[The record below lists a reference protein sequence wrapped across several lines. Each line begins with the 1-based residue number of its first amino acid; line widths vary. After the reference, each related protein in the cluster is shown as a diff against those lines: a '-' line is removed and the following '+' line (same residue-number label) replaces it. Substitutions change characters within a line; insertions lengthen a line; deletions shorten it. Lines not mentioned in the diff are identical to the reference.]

1 MARVVIE
8 DATYQ
13 DVGEVMPGVIDRFG
27 IDWQDKR
34 VLVKPNM
41 LGHFNFDE
49 NSGSTTHPAVVAA
62 IVKALRGKGADVIV
76 GDNPA
81 LQGLKENQR
90 CARRSGILEASDG
103 AYQDISEKTTEIKV
117 RNSRLLDRIII
128 SRDVLEVD
136 YVVNAPRFK
145 THIFTTLSG
154 AVKNCF
160 GYVVGGEKPKVH
172 MNAPNNEA
180 FAEALVDIYQLRPPE
195 LTIMDGIIGMEGNG
209 PSTSG
214 RLRWIG
220 KIMAADNAVSMDA
233 VMCHMMGLAPERVHY
248 MKTAIERGLGETD
261 PHRME
266 LIGSLEVLPR
276 FKLPFGFIAN
286 TRIGMHINKWLTG
299 IWIQNK
305 VVVENKLCKKCYKCT
320 EVCPPEAMEIPE
332 KKAWP
337 RVNQDRC
344 IRCYCCTEVCP
355 ESAIQVRG
363 FSTWLQSWRG
373 EDKGS
378 QHVAYMPEDQ

>member
-1 MARVVIE
+1 MSRVVIQ
-8 DATYQ
+8 DADY
-13 DVGEVMPGVIDRFG
+13 DNVIDVMPKVIDNFS
-27 IDWQDKR
+27 IDWKDKR
-34 VLVKPNM
+34 VLIKPNM

-49 NSGSTTHPAVVAA
+49 NSGSTTSPPVVRA
-62 IVKALRGKGADVIV
+62 IVKTLRNKGADVIV

-81 LQGLKENQR
+81 LQGLKENER

-103 AYQDISEKTTEIKV
+103 AYKNISDDTVEVQVKDS
-117 RNSRLLDRIII
+117 NLLDKLIV
-128 SRDVLEVD
+128 SRDILNVD

-160 GYVVGGEKPKVH
+160 GYVVGGDKPKVH

-180 FAEALVDIYQLRPPE
+180 FSEALVDIFQIRPPE

-214 RLRWIG
+214 KLRYIG
-220 KIMAADNAVSMDA
+220 KIMAADNAVTMDA
-233 VMCHMMGLAPERVHY
+233 VMCHMMGLKPERVHY
-248 MKTAIERGLGETD
+248 MRTAIERNLGVVD
-261 PHRME
+261 PARME
-266 LIGSLEVLPR
+266 IIGRLEVLPG

-286 TRIGMHINKWLTG
+286 TRIGMTINRWLTG

-305 VVVENKLCKKCYKCT
+305 VVVENEQCKKCYKCT
-320 EVCPPEAMEIPE
+320 EVCPPEAMEVPE
-332 KKAWP
+332 KKAYP
-337 RVNQDRC
+337 LVNQETC
-344 IRCYCCTEVCP
+344 IKCYCCTEVCP

-363 FSTWLQSWRG
+363 FSTWLQRWRG
-373 EDKGS
+373 EDKPS
-378 QHVAYMPEDQ
+378 QEVAHMPKE